1 MEMVLAAA
9 ANCTGALSSNHPK
22 TFLKSRRS
30 SLQMRACRS
39 GPDAPLA
46 VSSAAAPEEPRPV
59 RLGIMGCGSIA
70 RKVAR
75 SMLLVP
81 AADVAAVASRSEGKA
96 RLFAADNGL
105 RSGTR
110 IHGSYEALLDDPDVD
125 AVYMPLPTSL
135 HVKWA
140 TAAAERGKH
149 LLLEKPTA
157 PCAADLEPI
166 LAACEANG
174 VQFMDSTMW
183 MHHPRTAKMRQLVA
197 DQDTIGDVRFIN
209 TMVSFLANED
219 FLQND
224 IRVKPDLDGLG
235 VLGDIGWYCIR
246 GILWAVD
253 YELPKNV
260 VALHHPVKNQAGV
273 LLACG
278 ASLYWADGKVAT
290 FHCSFL
296 TNLTMDLTVVGTN
309 GTIHVTDLVIPY
321 EEKSAP
327 FSVASKTNFA
337 ELSTGWDP
345 HPSKHVVTTDLP
357 QEGLMVQEFCRLVQ
371 GIRDAGVKPEGK
383 WPGIT
388 RKTQIVVDA
397 VKASID
403 NGFES
408 VDVAS

>member
-1 MEMVLAAA
+1 
-9 ANCTGALSSNHPK
+9 
-22 TFLKSRRS
+22 
-30 SLQMRACRS
+30 
-39 GPDAPLA
+39 
-46 VSSAAAPEEPRPV
+46 
-59 RLGIMGCGSIA
+59 
-70 RKVAR
+70 
-75 SMLLVP
+75 MLL
-81 AADVAAVASRSEGKA
+81 
-96 RLFAADNGL
+96 
-105 RSGTR
+105 
-110 IHGSYEALLDDPDVD
+110 
-125 AVYMPLPTSL
+125 
-135 HVKWA
+135 
-140 TAAAERGKH
+140 
-149 LLLEKPTA
+149 
-157 PCAADLEPI
+157 
-166 LAACEANG
+166 
-174 VQFMDSTMW
+174 Q
-183 MHHPRTAKMRQLVA
+183 
-197 DQDTIGDVRFIN
+197 IN

-327 FSVASKTNFA
+327 FSVDSKTNFA

>member
-9 ANCTGALSSNHPK
+9 ANCTGALSFNHPK
-22 TFLKSRRS
+22 TFLKSHRS
-30 SLQMRACRS
+30 SVQMRDCRS
-39 GPDAPLA
+39 GPAAPLA
-46 VSSAAAPEEPRPV
+46 VSSAAAPEVPRPV

-110 IHGSYEALLDDPDVD
+110 
-125 AVYMPLPTSL
+125 L

-327 FSVASKTNFA
+327 FSVDSKTNFA